1 MIEHTVHIN
10 AKYSEIELLAVE
22 LALHRTPKQT
32 HIDTL
37 KQTQPAK
44 LSLFAPEQA
53 LPVHQRVLSVYLML
67 LSESGGL
74 LTERSF
80 RFFDVVSL

>member
-1 MIEHTVHIN
+1 MIEHTVHSS
-10 AKYSEIELLAVE
+10 AKYSEIKPTVE

-32 HIDTL
+32 HIDTS
-37 KQTQPAK
+37 KQTQPAE

-53 LPVHQRVLSVYLML
+53 LPVHQRILSVYLML

-80 RFFDVVSL
+80 HFFDVVSL